1 MGTVRAGVDPQVPG
15 PSPSPGAPEITDRAG
30 PRPVDGLE
38 IRYQRD
44 LPARPGR
51 QAPWP
56 GWLEVGAPARTAVER
71 LGIDALWSHQVMA
84 ADALRAG
91 RHVVLTTGTASG
103 KSLAYLLPAATAAV
117 GGGRTDDSAVR
128 WRRRPATSLYLAPTK
143 ALAHDQAR
151 VCTELGVPGWRVATV
166 DGDTD
171 PADRQ
176 WARDHA
182 HHVLTNPDLLHAS
195 LLPNHTRW
203 ASFLRSL
210 RFVVVDE
217 SHSYRGV
224 FGAQVAA
231 VLRRLRR
238 IAAHYRADPTFAV
251 LSATAAD
258 PVATAATLTG
268 IAADDLTLVDDDGSV
283 RGAVRISLARSELA
297 PETAAAELMADRVR
311 AGEQVLTF
319 VPSRRLAEE
328 VARSAETAVRTPT
341 GTSLPR
347 TPTGTSLPRT
357 PTGTSLPRT
366 PTGAPTGGGDR
377 PSPPGDGPASV
388 VAYRAGYLANDRR
401 LIERGLTEG
410 TVRGV
415 AATNAL
421 ELGVDIAGLDT
432 VVLCGYPGSRA
443 AFWQQA
449 GRAGR
454 RGAAAEVVMIAR
466 PNPLDAYLL
475 DHPSALFDQ
484 PVETI
489 VLNPASPPVL
499 GPQLAAAAQEL
510 PLRPGDERWFGTGTW
525 DLVARLTERGLLR
538 RRPDGWFW
546 TAPQRAVD
554 RISLRSTD
562 AHAIDIVEEPT
573 GRVLGTV
580 GLDSADLVV
589 HPGAVYL
596 HQGDSYLCDDD
607 GWDAEAGEV
616 IVRAARPG
624 YLTQPVVD
632 TEVSPGRPERERGLG
647 HGALTYGSARVSSRV
662 TGFLRRDELTGR
674 VWDTTPLERPERVLS
689 TAATVLTVAAEAV
702 AAEAMVSAGTVD
714 PDGLP
719 TLSRPRFDA
728 GIHALE
734 HLITGVLPTIVANDR
749 FDVGSH
755 SWIGADGAAV
765 IAVFDRR
772 PGSGF
777 AAGGY
782 DRAEAWLTAAR
793 QRIEDCA
800 CGNGCPACIL
810 AAGCGSSRPLDK
822 GTARRL
828 LASLVPSRTGE
839 EADAARG

>member
-1 MGTVRAGVDPQVPG
+1 MA
-15 PSPSPGAPEITDRAG
+15 
-30 PRPVDGLE
+30 
-38 IRYQRD
+38 
-44 LPARPGR
+44 
-51 QAPWP
+51 
-56 GWLEVGAPARTAVER
+56 
-71 LGIDALWSHQVMA
+71 A
-84 ADALRAG
+84 ADALTAG

-117 GGGRTDDSAVR
+117 GTGRAEDETVR

-151 VCTELGVPGWRVATV
+151 VCAELGVPGWRVATV

-182 HHVLTNPDLLHAS
+182 HHLLTNPDLLHAS

-217 SHSYRGV
+217 SHRYRGV

-238 IAAHYRADPTFAV
+238 IAAHYRAEPAFAV
-251 LSATAAD
+251 LSATAAEPID
-258 PVATAATLTG
+258 TAAALTG
-268 IAADDLTLVDDDGSV
+268 IAAGDLTLVADDGSA
-283 RGAVRISLARSELA
+283 RGAVRISLARSDHP
-297 PETAAAELMADRVR
+297 PETAAAQLMATRVR

-328 VARSAETAVRTPT
+328 VARSTEALIGPVVGTTT
-341 GTSLPR
+341 GVDR
-347 TPTGTSLPRT
+347 
-357 PTGTSLPRT
+357 
-366 PTGAPTGGGDR
+366 PTGGAW
-377 PSPPGDGPASV
+377 PGQPAAGPAPV
-388 VAYRAGYLANDRR
+388 LAYRAGYLATDRR
-401 LIERGLTEG
+401 LIERGLSAG

-454 RGAAAEVVMIAR
+454 RGAAAEVILIAR
-466 PNPLDAYLL
+466 ANPLDAYLL
-475 DHPSALFDQ
+475 DHPGALFDQ
-484 PVETI
+484 PVEAT
-489 VLNPASPPVL
+489 VLDPASPPVL

-510 PLRPGDERWFGTGTW
+510 PLRPGDERWFGARTW
-525 DLVARLTERGLLR
+525 ELVARLTEHGLLR

-562 AHAIDIVEEPT
+562 AHTIDIVEEPT

-580 GLDSADLVV
+580 GLDAADLVV

-632 TEVSPGRPERERGLG
+632 AEVSPGVPHRERVLG
-647 HGALTYGSARVSSRV
+647 HGRLTYGPARVSSRV
-662 TGFLRRDELTGR
+662 TAFLRRDELTGQ
-674 VWDTTPLERPERVLS
+674 VWDSTPLDRPERVLP
-689 TAATVLTVAAEAV
+689 TAATILTVPADATSGLRGPGSIDQGVTA
-702 AAEAMVSAGTVD
+702 D
-714 PDGLP
+714 PRARP
-719 TLSRPRFDA
+719 ELSRPRFDA

-734 HLITGVLPTIVANDR
+734 HLVAGVLPAIVANDR
-749 FDVGSH
+749 YDVGSH

-777 AAGGY
+777 AAAGY
-782 DRAEAWLTAAR
+782 DRADAWLTAAR
-793 QRIEDCA
+793 ERIEECP

-828 LASLVPSRTGE
+828 LATLVVPAESAEDVDLDG
-839 EADAARG
+839 G